1 MKLLARVFA
10 AAVTCATVA
19 LPLVAADAPSAV
31 AAPTWAPASTAPI
44 HPGVQTFTAGAQCTA
59 NFVFFDAS
67 NTVYIGQAAHC
78 SGTGG
83 NTATNGCTSGSL
95 PIGTQ
100 VQVTGASQPGVMV
113 YNSWLTMQGL
123 GEADANTC
131 QFNDLALIK
140 LNPADSGKVNP
151 SIPFWGGPN
160 GIDTS
165 GTVQGENVYSYGNS
179 ELRGGVSQLSPK
191 QGVSL
196 GDAGGG
202 WSHNVYTASPGIPG
216 DSGSAFLNSTGAAL
230 GVLSTVQI
238 APVAGSN
245 GVGDVGR
252 EINYMNA
259 HSSLGAQLA
268 LGTQTFNPNITANL
282 LGMLGL

>member
-19 LPLVAADAPSAV
+19 LPLVAADAPSAS
-31 AAPTWAPASTAPI
+31 AAPTWAPAATAPI

-59 NFVFFDAS
+59 NFVFSDAS
-67 NTVYIGQAAHC
+67 NAVYIGQAAHC

-83 NTATNGCTSGSL
+83 NTATSGCTSGSL

-123 GEADANTC
+123 HEADANTC
-131 QFNDLALIK
+131 QFNDLALIR
-140 LNPADSGKVNP
+140 LSSADSSKVNP

-160 GIDTS
+160 GIDTN

-191 QGVSL
+191 QGISL
-196 GDAGGG
+196 GDDGGG

-238 APVAGSN
+238 APLAGSN
-245 GVGDVGR
+245 GVGDVSR
-252 EINYMNA
+252 EINYMSA

-268 LGTQTFNPNITANL
+268 LGTQPFNPNIAANL
-282 LGMLGL
+282 LGALGL